1 MKKFNFLTTDSE
13 SSMKDKTSDS
23 ELCEH
28 TLELYNEFLG
38 MLMTKCTTHSSIAV
52 AGTMIGLAMRLYRTA
67 LDDQEYVQM
76 MEYITSNL
84 DLIEPFSLMEF
95 ESPTVH

>member
-1 MKKFNFLTTDSE
+1 MSQYSNEELEEQTMQLYQEMF
-13 SSMKDKTSDS
+13 SMVM
-23 ELCEH
+23 E
-28 TLELYNEFLG
+28 
-38 MLMTKCTTHSSIAV
+38 KCTTHSSIAV

-67 LDDQEYVQM
+67 LDDNDYMQM
-76 MEYITSNL
+76 MEYITTNH

>member
-1 MKKFNFLTTDSE
+1 MSE
-13 SSMKDKTSDS
+13 YSNE
-23 ELCEH
+23 ELEEQ
-28 TLELYNEFLG
+28 TMELYQEMFSMVLE
-38 MLMTKCTTHSSIAV
+38 KCTTHSSIAV

-67 LDDQEYVQM
+67 LDDNDYMQM
-76 MEYITSNL
+76 MEYITTNH

>member
-1 MKKFNFLTTDSE
+1 MKDEASE
-13 SSMKDKTSDS
+13 S
-23 ELCEH
+23 
-28 TLELYNEFLG
+28 TLDEQTMQLYQDMFS
-38 MLMTKCTTHSSIAV
+38 MLMEKCTSHSSIAV

-67 LDDQEYVQM
+67 LDDNDYNNM
-76 MEYITSNL
+76 MDYITTNQ

>member
-1 MKKFNFLTTDSE
+1 MSEDSNE
-13 SSMKDKTSDS
+13 
-23 ELCEH
+23 ELEEQ
-28 TLELYNEFLG
+28 TMELYQEMFS
-38 MLMTKCTTHSSIAV
+38 MVMEKCTTHSSIAV

-67 LDDQEYVQM
+67 LDDVGYTNM
-76 MEYITSNL
+76 MEYITTNQ